1 MGHGQAN
8 FLDLDMSLQ
17 RIMALKGATIRVL
30 FCGTHKQSPKRFCV
44 LLDLKR
50 PRNRREHSIDSMV
63 TIDVHVGGF
72 PG

>member
-30 FCGTHKQSPKRFCV
+30 FCGTHKQAGQCLCLHTLHFLPWTPY
-44 LLDLKR
+44 L
-50 PRNRREHSIDSMV
+50 PRMGAGGASQASDSQ
-63 TIDVHVGGF
+63 
-72 PG
+72 